1 MHGEETEVVEGYGKK
16 KKKGHDCASKVK
28 HEEFGIGYCIKGQH
42 TILEDGTVGHYDVE
56 FEEYIVEN
64 CPVEELE
71 ILVSEMHMH
80 KEMKEGV
87 VKKEVKALQKAGKTL
102 KDTPVVKAD
111 KIDMPSYKED
121 KDWIQK
127 AVKRPGAFTRKAK
140 AAGMGVQQFAKSVD
154 ANPGKYSTRTKKQA
168 NLAQTFASMK
178 KETFKQLTEVSAFD
192 FVKSKIEKEVG
203 KGGYVSKD
211 NPRKPQ
217 TPAEKAKVRAHQA
230 KVDKENAAERKKD
243 PSQGRYPKG

>member
-1 MHGEETEVVEGYGKK
+1 MESVFV
-16 KKKGHDCASKVK
+16 
-28 HEEFGIGYCIKGQH
+28 FKGQH

-87 VKKEVKALQKAGKTL
+87 VSKEVKELQKAGKTL

-111 KIDMPSYKED
+111 KTDTPNYKGNKFGVKED
-121 KDWIQK
+121 KDWIQG

-140 AAGMGVQQFAKSVD
+140 AAGQSVQQFAKTVD
-154 ANPGKYSTRTKKQA
+154 DNPGKYSTRTKKQA

-178 KETFKQLTEVSAFD
+178 KEDVEELFYTL
-192 FVKSKIEKEVG
+192 I
-203 KGGYVSKD
+203 
-211 NPRKPQ
+211 
-217 TPAEKAKVRAHQA
+217 AE
-230 KVDKENAAERKKD
+230 
-243 PSQGRYPKG
+243 